1 MAVVT
6 TASSMRCEAV
16 PELNTEYGGVL
27 AQAAL
32 VSCGAISLLAVAAV
46 EVYVKAITPPE
57 RLIAA
62 RVPINL
68 ASISPSV
75 LGTIATRFKWRVE

>member
-1 MAVVT
+1 
-6 TASSMRCEAV
+6 MRCEAV
-16 PELNTEYGGVL
+16 PELNNEYGGVL

-32 VSCGAISLLAVAAV
+32 VSSGAISLLAVAAV

-75 LGTIATRFKWRVE
+75 PGTIAARFKWRVE